1 MSAESKIMPKK
12 KTAKATKKVK
22 LEEMNQTDG
31 MVQGEKYEHSSLDQV
46 WGDDGTDK
54 YKTLDIAT
62 YEKVLANM
70 SKSDLKNE
78 AIRVGL
84 LPIDNLDQLRQR
96 LSREFNAHVASY
108 KKPQSSGSG
117 KPVQLY
123 SDDVMKILGEGK

>member
-1 MSAESKIMPKK
+1 MPKK
-12 KTAKATKKVK
+12 KTAKAKTVK

-31 MVQGEKYEHSSLDQV
+31 MVQEENYEPSSLDQV

-54 YKTLDIAT
+54 YKTLDINT

-84 LPIDNLDQLRQR
+84 LPIDNHEQLRSR
-96 LSREFNAHVASY
+96 LTREFNAHVASY
-108 KKPQSSGSG
+108 RKPDNPNNQ
-117 KPVQLY
+117 VQLY
-123 SDDVMKILGEGK
+123 DEEVMKILGEGK

>member
-1 MSAESKIMPKK
+1 MPKK
-12 KTAKATKKVK
+12 KTAKAKTVK

-31 MVQGEKYEHSSLDQV
+31 MVQEENYEPSSLDQV

-54 YKTLDIAT
+54 YKTLDINT

-84 LPIDNLDQLRQR
+84 LPIDNHEQLRSR
-96 LSREFNAHVASY
+96 LTREFNAHVASY
-108 KKPQSSGSG
+108 RKPDNPNNQ
-117 KPVQLY
+117 VQLY
-123 SDDVMKILGEGK
+123 DEEVMKLLGEGK